1 MEEKTV
7 KIPNISCPHCIRTR
21 QNELKSIPGVVSV
34 DAYLDSKKLTVQ
46 WKSPATWE
54 TIMQVLEDIGYPPG
68 R

>member
-7 KIPNISCPHCIRTR
+7 NIPNISCPHCIRTI
-21 QNELKSIPGVVSV
+21 QNELKAIPGVISV
-34 DAYLDSKKLTVQ
+34 DAYMDSKKLTVQ

-54 TIMQVLEDIGYPPG
+54 KVMQVLEDIGYPPG